1 MNEQKEAVIVLHGLG
16 RTPYSMW
23 FVSKALRRAGYD
35 VFDWGYLSVRG
46 GLQEQLAR
54 VRPRLESLRGY
65 KKVHG
70 VGHSLG
76 GLMLRG
82 LLHDSG
88 LPLGRLVMHGTPNH
102 GAGMINKHGWLFSRG
117 PLNRPII
124 RDLRAGSSAIA
135 ALPVP
140 EMEIGVIAGIEA
152 FNPFNPIS
160 WINRRTFGD
169 EPHDG
174 TVEVRSARLPGMKDY
189 LEVNANH
196 SFISLNGGVIKATV
210 NFIQTGKF
218 T

>member
-1 MNEQKEAVIVLHGLG
+1 MKRADEVVIVLHGLA

-23 FVSKALRRAGYD
+23 FVSRALRKAGYD
-35 VFDWGYLSVRG
+35 VADWGYLSVRG
-46 GLQEQLAR
+46 NLADQIER
-54 VRPRLESLRGY
+54 LRPRLASLKGY

-82 LLHDSG
+82 LLANSD
-88 LPLGRLVMHGTPNH
+88 LPLGRLVMHGTPNQ
-102 GAGMINKHGWLFSRG
+102 GAGMINRHGWLFNRG

-124 RDLRAGSSAIA
+124 RDLRAGSTAIR

-140 EMEIGVIAGIEA
+140 DMEIGIIAGIERNHPGNLIA
-152 FNPFNPIS
+152 LLNKRI
-160 WINRRTFGD
+160 FGD

-174 TVEVRSARLPGMKDY
+174 TVEVSSTRLPGMKEH
-189 LEVNANH
+189 LEVYANH
-196 SFISLNGGVIKATV
+196 SFISVNRSVIKATV
-210 NFIQTGKF
+210 NFIRTGKF